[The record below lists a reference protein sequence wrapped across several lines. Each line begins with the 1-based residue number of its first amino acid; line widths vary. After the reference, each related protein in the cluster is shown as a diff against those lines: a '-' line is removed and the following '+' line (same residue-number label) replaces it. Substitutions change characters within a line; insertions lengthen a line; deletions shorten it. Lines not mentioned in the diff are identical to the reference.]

1 MRSFTSV
8 QDDKFANNA
17 NIGSTAILLPIL
29 YSFCSLAFCTFFK
42 KVPKT
47 GQSCTAFGASF
58 VQELPCNIFQSVH
71 TSPLAVCRNAWGGK
85 LPSAMLL
92 TLVAKLKQVLFHSL
106 NRNIRCA
113 QTSCHLLPSIAR
125 LLTVPPNA
133 ALPPLAGNYLFNGIL
148 LEF

>member
-1 MRSFTSV
+1 MKTWLRFLFNRVDVILRTPKNLELHIL
-8 QDDKFANNA
+8 KFN
-17 NIGSTAILLPIL
+17 
-29 YSFCSLAFCTFFK
+29 
-42 KVPKT
+42 
-47 GQSCTAFGASF
+47 AFGDVANLEQVLFHS
-58 VQELPCNIFQSVH
+58 LNRRM
-71 TSPLAVCRNAWGGK
+71 PLAMLLTLVAK
-85 LPSAMLL
+85 LKQVLFHSLNRKMPLAMLL

-125 LLTVPPNA
+125 QLTVPPNA